1 MKYLNRKK
9 IFRRSPIIHVYR
21 SLKLIPKNIIAVE
34 VGVGS
39 GVHAQEILKY
49 KHQGLDIKIDKLYL
63 VDIWHFKKNYNPLT
77 NKNILQK
84 NYNKVL
90 ELKKKYSN
98 IKIIKDYSVE
108 AAKKF
113 KNNYFDFIYIDADHS
128 YKSVYQD
135 LKAWFP
141 KLKKNGI
148 IAGDDFAPYYP
159 GTIKAAYKVA
169 HEKKLMLFE
178 EFNQF
183 WMQK

>member
-1 MKYLNRKK
+1 MKK
-9 IFRRSPIIHVYR
+9 IFRRSPIVHVYR
-21 SLKLIPKNIIAVE
+21 SLKLNPRNIIAAE
-34 VGVGS
+34 IGVSS
-39 GVHAQEILKY
+39 GAHAHEILKY
-49 KHQGLDIKIDKLYL
+49 KFQGLDIKIDKLYL
-63 VDIWHFKKNYNPLT
+63 VDIWHFKKNYSQII
-77 NKNILQK
+77 NKKISQK

-98 IKIIKDYSVE
+98 IKIIKNYSLQ

-113 KNNYFDFIYIDADHS
+113 KNNYFDFLYLDANHS
-128 YKSVYQD
+128 YKAVYQD
-135 LKAWFP
+135 LKCWFP

-148 IAGDDFAPYYP
+148 FAGDDFAPYYP
-159 GTIKAAYKVA
+159 DVIKAAYKFA

>member
-1 MKYLNRKK
+1 MKKK
-9 IFRRSPIIHVYR
+9 IFRRSPILHAFR
-21 SLKLIPKNIIAVE
+21 SVKLRPINLKVVE
-34 VGVGS
+34 VGVGD
-39 GVHAQEILKY
+39 GTHAQEILKY
-49 KHQGLDIKIDKLYL
+49 KLEGLDIKIDKLYL
-63 VDIWHFKKNYNPLT
+63 VDIWHFKKNYNLIT

-90 ELKKKYSN
+90 ELEKKYSN
-98 IKIIKDYSVE
+98 IKIIKDYSTE

-113 KNNYFDFIYIDADHS
+113 KNNYFDFIYIDADHTYEFV
-128 YKSVYQD
+128 YKD

-159 GTIKAAYKVA
+159 GVIKAAYKFA
-169 HEKKLMLFE
+169 NEKKLMLFE